1 MQVSNIIWAYWYQYF
16 TENPDCNNSAY
27 NSKYGVYSEG
37 CGLDRVFMSW
47 GHDDYMYLVL
57 ISDLVFL
64 VTIKILFYL
73 LIKKIKKK
81 GTILFFLIVMHR
93 RLKIQTKIS
102 LNLIFIRV
110 LIITGSQREQDH
122 SAICRSFHYKIPLF
136 L

>member
-1 MQVSNIIWAYWYQYF
+1 VQVSNKIWAYWYQYF

-102 LNLIFIRV
+102 LKLQESNFHSGI
-110 LIITGSQREQDH
+110 DH
-122 SAICRSFHYKIPLF
+122 YR
-136 L
+136 

>member
-1 MQVSNIIWAYWYQYF
+1 MQVSNIICAYLYQYF

-64 VTIKILFYL
+64 VTIKIIFYL
-73 LIKKIKKK
+73 LIKKIKKE
-81 GTILFFLIVMHR
+81 GNDPVLSNCDAS
-93 RLKIQTKIS
+93 KIKNS
-102 LNLIFIRV
+102 DKNLI
-110 LIITGSQREQDH
+110 DH
-122 SAICRSFHYKIPLF
+122 CR
-136 L
+136 

>member
-1 MQVSNIIWAYWYQYF
+1 
-16 TENPDCNNSAY
+16 
-27 NSKYGVYSEG
+27 
-37 CGLDRVFMSW
+37 MSW

-102 LNLIFIRV
+102 LKLQESNFHSGI
-110 LIITGSQREQDH
+110 DH
-122 SAICRSFHYKIPLF
+122 YR
-136 L
+136 

>member
-1 MQVSNIIWAYWYQYF
+1 MQVSNKIWAYWYQYF